1 MYIFGHLGFGATA
14 THWLVSRKLN
24 HQSTKYEASTL
35 LFGWAL
41 IGCLLPDLL
50 DKPLYILNRTLELN
64 IPGIIGDKSIAHSI
78 LFCSLI
84 FTYSLFR
91 KNPLLLSISIG
102 TFSHLCL
109 DLFADSSVWWIYG
122 TAGSIPPYSFSSPK
136 LNGYFWPLLTTEF
149 APSSQ
154 ESFNDYWVGL
164 LKPILLGYE
173 IIGVLLLIHMSIK
186 VKFSP
191 LRWLNY
197 VIKLK

>member
-1 MYIFGHLGFGATA
+1 MYIFGHLGFGASA

-24 HQSTKYEASTL
+24 HQSKKSETSTL

-78 LFCSLI
+78 LFCSLVLS
-84 FTYSLFR
+84 YSLFR
-91 KNPLLLSISIG
+91 NNLSLLSVSIG
-102 TFSHLCL
+102 TFTHLCL
-109 DLFADSSVWWIYG
+109 DLFADTSVWWIYG

-136 LNGYFWPLLTTEF
+136 LNGYFWPILTTAF

-164 LKPILLGYE
+164 LRPVLLSYE
-173 IIGVLLLIHMSIK
+173 LIGALLLIHTSIK
-186 VKFSP
+186 IKFNP

-197 VIKLK
+197 VTKLK

>member
-24 HQSTKYEASTL
+24 HRSTKSEASTL
-35 LFGWAL
+35 LFGWAI

-50 DKPLYILNRTLELN
+50 DKPLYILNRTLELE

-84 FTYSLFR
+84 LAYSLFR
-91 KNPLLLSISIG
+91 NNLSLLSVSVG
-102 TFSHLCL
+102 TFTHLFL
-109 DLFADSSVWWIYG
+109 DLLADTSVWWMYA
-122 TAGSIPPYSFSSPK
+122 TVESIPPYSFSSPK
-136 LNGYFWPLLTTEF
+136 LNGYFWPLLTTAF

-164 LKPILLGYE
+164 LRPVLLSYE
-173 IIGVLLLIHMSIK
+173 LIGALLLIHTSIK
-186 VKFSP
+186 IKFNP
-191 LRWLNY
+191 LRWFYY
-197 VIKLK
+197 VTKLK